1 MSCFAPSAVSMNTR
15 KFITAIALVGMFF
28 SYLPPVQ
35 AQLLPESPT
44 PSINTETSVSTPLTE
59 GATVTTGSSSSSLN
73 VEVTT
78 TGTTET
84 DIILDPI
91 ETADAPVQG
100 ESDSALIANPDAYG
114 PIISN
119 VTISSIT
126 PIGAVIA
133 WTTDEIAD
141 SEIEYGLTDTYGFE
155 TTQNVTLGTAHIQT
169 LTNLQPGT
177 AYHFRVKSKDT
188 AGNVT
193 ISEDHLFTTE
203 SATIVIDTPPII
215 LRSP

>member
-1 MSCFAPSAVSMNTR
+1 MNTR
-15 KFITAIALVGMFF
+15 KLLAWYLLVGINF
-28 SYLPPVQ
+28 SSVSVVE
-35 AQLLPESPT
+35 AQLLPDTST
-44 PSINTETSVSTPLTE
+44 PLPNTETSVSTPLIETT
-59 GATVTTGSSSSSLN
+59 TVTTGSSSSSLS

-78 TGTTET
+78 TGATET

-100 ESDSALIANPDAYG
+100 ESDPALIANPDAYG

-119 VTISSIT
+119 VTISSTT

-141 SEIEYGLTDTYGFE
+141 AQIEYGLADAYGFE
-155 TTQNVTLGTAHIQT
+155 TTLNVTLGTAHIQT